1 MVLEWDQRFS
11 FCEHFKKCAQ
21 RVFDHFPR
29 MGMIT
34 AFPSYDVA
42 ALDARARTLTVLG
55 WPSWPVGRPVQRC
68 HYVSPLPWPPCCPAA
83 MLLPATAALPHY
95 RSSCRVAGHLIA
107 ARCAAAAHCRRA
119 RGLPLLRSRRRPT
132 LMALWPR
139 GLGHVCRLTRA
150 RGRLWR
156 ARSSFAPWTE
166 ALGRDIRVPPGRIAA
181 PMLSPYFPLLHLYP
195 PRSHHGHRGPKHG
208 HQPSILHAHGCA

>member
-21 RVFDHFPR
+21 HVFGHFPR
-29 MGMIT
+29 MAMIT

-68 HYVSPLPWPPCCPAA
+68 HYVSPLPWPPCYPAT
-83 MLLPATAALPHY
+83 MLLPTVAALPHC
-95 RSSCRVAGHLIA
+95 RSSCRAAGHLIA
-107 ARCAAAAHCRRA
+107 AHCATTVCCWLA
-119 RGLPLLRSRRRPT
+119 RGVLPLRLRRRLT

-139 GLGHVCRLTRA
+139 GPCHAYPSRA
-150 RGRLWR
+150 RTWSVVEGALVVCDLDGST
-156 ARSSFAPWTE
+156 RS
-166 ALGRDIRVPPGRIAA
+166 
-181 PMLSPYFPLLHLYP
+181 
-195 PRSHHGHRGPKHG
+195 
-208 HQPSILHAHGCA
+208 